1 LSARRCQVSQPEII
15 MDISFSTPSDNL
27 KIFNGY
33 GHASLKI
40 MESLKRLGHNVT
52 INDPNAPVQLNFSQP
67 TYFKFN
73 KNQYQIG
80 YTPWESTE
88 VPSEWKLNMLA
99 CDEVWT
105 TSDWCKKVFE
115 ENGIPNVKVYPVKRK
130 DDGVI
135 RFLHIGE
142 PAPRKAGQM
151 VVDAFVSLYGNNHKY
166 SLTIKAY
173 NNNTTRVYNNYI
185 DKNIVGLPNEIYNNI
200 NLITEKCSEEELVDL
215 YHQHDV
221 LVYPTY
227 GEGFGFIPL
236 QALATGMPVISTH
249 DWCHY
254 ENYLGP
260 LKLKS
265 ELIESPW
272 HFHNGKVFE
281 PNQRH
286 LAELMKDVS
295 INFKAYSGYFYAQST
310 KIHEEY
316 NWDQLTNKAF
326 EHIFKKF
333 A

>member
-1 LSARRCQVSQPEII
+1 

-40 MESLKRLGHNVT
+40 MESLRRLGHNVELD
-52 INDPNAPVQLNFSQP
+52 NPKAPVQLNFSQP
-67 TYFKFN
+67 VYFKLN
-73 KNQYQIG
+73 KNQYQIS
-80 YTPWESTE
+80 YTPWESTDLPE
-88 VPSEWKLNMLA
+88 DWKPVMYK

-105 TSDWCKKVFE
+105 TSNWCKKVFE
-115 ENGIPNVKVYPVKRK
+115 DNGIKDVKVYPHGIDPMWTPVKRK

-151 VVDAFVSLYGNNHKY
+151 VVDTFSSLYGNNHKY

-173 NNNTTRVYNNYI
+173 NHNTTRIYNNYI
-185 DKNIVGLPNEIYNNI
+185 DKNIVGLPHEIYNNI
-200 NLITEKCSEEELVDL
+200 KVITDKLSEQELVNL

-221 LVYPTY
+221 LIYPSY

-236 QALATGMPVISTH
+236 QALATGMPVISTY
-249 DWCHY
+249 DWAHY
-254 ENYLGP
+254 DNYIGP

-265 ELIESPW
+265 EVIDSPW
-272 HFHNGKVFE
+272 SFHDGKVYE
-281 PNQRH
+281 PSRKH
-286 LAELMKDVS
+286 LAELMRDVS
-295 INFKAYSGYFYAQST
+295 INFKAYSGYYYAQST
-310 KIHEEY
+310 KIHQEY
-316 NWDQLTNKAF
+316 SWDQLTNKAF

-333 A
+333 S